1 MWRQLRKR
9 SALSSRYQLT
19 SQLQASL
26 VIKHPFWFSCSSSSL
41 LSNKQS
47 VGHTAMM
54 SPDNSTL
61 LHLRELLGPD
71 FASQL
76 ATLVNRVGVTQ
87 AAVRVEAHV
96 CSTGGDQAGS
106 VVVGPL
112 APCDRLITYR
122 LPKGY
127 LDLQS
132 ARHGNPT
139 PISSPGAQVCLFLIF
154 ISLFPKWPPA
164 EAPFTVVSSDPPPPF
179 TCRAHKRSFTH
190 TVSE

>member
-1 MWRQLRKR
+1 MVRGFCLSRIMWRQLRKR

-112 APCDRLITYR
+112 APCDRLITVEIMTAKNQP
-122 LPKGY
+122 L
-127 LDLQS
+127 S
-132 ARHGNPT
+132 ARSDWVT
-139 PISSPGAQVCLFLIF
+139 TTLI
-154 ISLFPKWPPA
+154 KQ
-164 EAPFTVVSSDPPPPF
+164 
-179 TCRAHKRSFTH
+179 RY
-190 TVSE
+190 